1 MMDYLKTD
9 EEQGEALKRWL
20 AQNGLGLLIAIAVGV
35 GSVLGYQQWQ
45 QYQINQQSDAA
56 GRYQELIELSAV
68 NFSDQDTDADYERLL
83 TVADGLRQ
91 SHAGSNYAALGA
103 GIVAAQAVERGD
115 FDLAVSQ
122 LTYAE
127 AELELPELKAMA
139 SLRLA
144 RLELE
149 LGQGDAALSRVRSM
163 SAEFFKGS
171 RSELEGDILVALE
184 KPLEA
189 RDAYLKAQASLTEA
203 GLNTAVVDLKL
214 SALPEGS

>member
-1 MMDYLKTD
+1 MDYLKTD

-20 AQNGLGLLIAIAVGV
+20 SHNGLGLLIAIAVGV

-45 QYQINQQSDAA
+45 DYQLDQQSDAA

-68 NFSDQDTDADYERLL
+68 NFSEAETDADYDRLL
-83 TVADGLRQ
+83 IVSDGLRQ
-91 SHAGSNYAALGA
+91 AHDGSNYAALGA

-122 LTYAE
+122 LTFAE
-127 AELELPELKAMA
+127 SQLGLPELKAMV

-149 LGQGDAALSRVRSM
+149 LGHGDSALDRVRSM
-163 SAEFFKGS
+163 SSEFFQGS
-171 RSELEGDILVALE
+171 RRELEGDILVTLE

-189 RDAYLKAQASLTEA
+189 RQAYLKAQSSFSDG

>member
-1 MMDYLKTD
+1 MDYLKTD

-20 AQNGLGLLIAIAVGV
+20 AQNGLGLIVAIGVGV
-35 GSVLGYQQWQ
+35 GSVLGYQQWHQ
-45 QYQINQQSDAA
+45 HQINQQSDAA
-56 GRYQELIELSAV
+56 GRYQGLIELSAI
-68 NFSDQDTDADYERLL
+68 NFANPETASDYDRLL

-127 AELELPELKAMA
+127 TELELPELKAMT

-149 LGQGDAALSRVRSM
+149 LGEGDSALSRVQSM
-163 SAEFFKGS
+163 STEFFQGS
-171 RSELEGDILVALE
+171 RSELEGDILVAIDQ
-184 KPLEA
+184 PLKA
-189 RDAYLKAQASLTEA
+189 REAYLKAQASLTEA

>member
-1 MMDYLKTD
+1 MDYLKTD

-20 AQNGLGLLIAIAVGV
+20 AQNGLGLIVAIGVGV
-35 GSVLGYQQWQ
+35 GSVLGYQQWHQ
-45 QYQINQQSDAA
+45 HQINQQSDAA
-56 GRYQELIELSAV
+56 GRYQRLIELSAI
-68 NFSDQDTDADYERLL
+68 NFANPETASDYERLL
-83 TVADGLRQ
+83 TFADGLRQ
-91 SHAGSNYAALGA
+91 LHAGSNYAALGA

-127 AELELPELKAMA
+127 TELELPELKAIT

-149 LGQGDAALSRVRSM
+149 LGEGDSALSRVQSM
-163 SAEFFKGS
+163 STAFFQGS
-171 RSELEGDILVALE
+171 RSELEGDILVALDQ
-184 KPLEA
+184 PLKA
-189 RDAYLKAQASLTEA
+189 REAYLKAQASLTEA

>member
-1 MMDYLKTD
+1 MDYLKTD

-20 AQNGLGLLIAIAVGV
+20 AQNGLGLLVAIAVGV

-68 NFSDQDTDADYERLL
+68 NFSEQDTDADYERLL

>member
-1 MMDYLKTD
+1 MDFLKTD

-20 AQNGLGLLIAIAVGV
+20 AQNGLGLLVAIAVGV

-68 NFSDQDTDADYERLL
+68 NFSEQDTDADYERLL

-149 LGQGDAALSRVRSM
+149 LGQGDAALNRVRSM

-189 RDAYLKAQASLTEA
+189 REAYLRAQASLTEA

>member
-1 MMDYLKTD
+1 MDYLKTD
-9 EEQGEALKRWL
+9 EEQGEALKKWL
-20 AQNGLGLLIAIAVGV
+20 SQNGLGLLVAIAVGV

-68 NFSDQDTDADYERLL
+68 NFADEDTESDYERLL
-83 TVADGLRQ
+83 TVADLLRQ

-103 GIVAAQAVERGD
+103 SIVAGQAVERGD

-127 AELELPELKAMA
+127 SVLELPELKAMA
-139 SLRLA
+139 TLRLA

-149 LGQGDAALSRVRSM
+149 LGQGDAALNRVRAM

-171 RSELEGDILVALE
+171 RSELEGDILVALD

-189 RDAYLKAQASLTEA
+189 RNAYLSAQSALMES

>member
-1 MMDYLKTD
+1 MDYLKTD

-20 AQNGLGLLIAIAVGV
+20 AQNGLGLIVAIGVGV
-35 GSVLGYQQWQ
+35 GSVLGYQQWHQ
-45 QYQINQQSDAA
+45 HQINQQSDAA
-56 GRYQELIELSAV
+56 GRYQRLIELSAI
-68 NFSDQDTDADYERLL
+68 NFANPETASDYERLL

-127 AELELPELKAMA
+127 TELELPELKAIT

-149 LGQGDAALSRVRSM
+149 LGEGDSALSRVQSM
-163 SAEFFKGS
+163 STEFFQGS
-171 RSELEGDILVALE
+171 RSELEGDILVAIDQ
-184 KPLEA
+184 PLKA
-189 RDAYLKAQASLTEA
+189 REAYLKAQASLTEA